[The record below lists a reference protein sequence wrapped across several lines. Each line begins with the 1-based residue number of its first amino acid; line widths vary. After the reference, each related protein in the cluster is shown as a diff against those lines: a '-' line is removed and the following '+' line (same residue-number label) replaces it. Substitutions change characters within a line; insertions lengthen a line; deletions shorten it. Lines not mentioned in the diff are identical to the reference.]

1 MVAKTVKSKSKTA
14 SVMKPRLTLTENYQ
28 KVIVFLRFGSLE
40 QIGQPVMKISSI
52 AQTLKRPWTTVYRV
66 LQRFEANGHKIV
78 NRKRQCGRK
87 KSAVPDRV
95 LNYLKCEQTLEELA
109 WLSLQQR
116 CAILEKR
123 FRFKCTRKKL
133 RSIYSDLNISY
144 LRPKLV
150 DFRAKRDA
158 AELAAKRREFAT
170 QLNELMK
177 AD

>member
-1 MVAKTVKSKSKTA
+1 
-14 SVMKPRLTLTENYQ
+14 
-28 KVIVFLRFGSLE
+28 
-40 QIGQPVMKISSI
+40 MKISSI
-52 AQTLKRPWTTVYRV
+52 AHTLKRPWTTVYRV

-78 NRKRQCGRK
+78 SRKCLCGRK
-87 KSAVPDRV
+87 KSAVPERV
-95 LNYLKCEQTLEELA
+95 LNFLKCEQTLEEQA

-133 RSIYSDLNISY
+133 RSIYKDLNISY
-144 LRPKLV
+144 SRPKLV

-158 AELAAKRREFAT
+158 AALAIKRKEFAT
-170 QLNELMK
+170 QINELVQ